1 MRYIGDIGNRE
12 ETVGVFFLYS
22 RRLTRKLHEGFGNQ
36 GVMGKAVGLIGRRM
50 SLERIRTMRSIGPEG
65 VAGRTPGI
73 KSIAVAMV

>member
-1 MRYIGDIGNRE
+1 LIGDAEIAEVTQR
-12 ETVGVFFLYS
+12 TRRFL
-22 RRLTRKLHEGFGNQ
+22 LMGPNCKLHEGFGNQ
-36 GVMGKAVGLIGRRM
+36 GVMGEAVGLIGRRM

>member
-1 MRYIGDIGNRE
+1 LQPNSVKSD
-12 ETVGVFFLYS
+12 
-22 RRLTRKLHEGFGNQ
+22 RLLACKLREGFGSQ

-65 VAGRTPGI
+65 VAGRTPDI

>member
-1 MRYIGDIGNRE
+1 MARIMRVRSDRGRDPLNF
-12 ETVGVFFLYS
+12 TLA
-22 RRLTRKLHEGFGNQ
+22 RKLHEGFGNQ

-65 VAGRTPGI
+65 VADRTPDI